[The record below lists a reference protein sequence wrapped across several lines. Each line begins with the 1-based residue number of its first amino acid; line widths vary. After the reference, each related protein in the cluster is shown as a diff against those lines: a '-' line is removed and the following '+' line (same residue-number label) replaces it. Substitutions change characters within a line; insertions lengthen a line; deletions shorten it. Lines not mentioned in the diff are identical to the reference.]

1 VRKLRA
7 FQRSISISITKLF
20 KTASTDALLVIANII
35 PIDLR
40 ILKLSTLRFCSN
52 SIIPFVDSSFRWLL
66 KHFPYGSLQS
76 KFELSLRSSS
86 YKEPPWSLAC
96 DCHVVSKEKDLPLC
110 PTNAKTLHLYAC
122 HTRGAKA
129 FSFCVLTIN
138 HAGTKEVHSGILP
151 A

>member
-1 VRKLRA
+1 MRKLRA